1 GYGAE
6 PARARHACGSCRSP
20 PPRGGGCRTPRRA
33 PAPRPAAE
41 RAAPRWT
48 ASSARR
54 PPGPARSSRR
64 PPRPARSSRGDPPS
78 RLLRRLFLVGLAAV
92 TGRLTGRGRRR
103 GLLVG
108 LRVDGLRE
116 RLRRLLQCLG
126 LRADLADVVRLE
138 CLAQLHDATLDRAGV
153 AGVELV
159 AVLTERLLG
168 LVGELL
174 R

>member
-54 PPGPARSSRR
+54 PPGPARSSR
-64 PPRPARSSRGDPPS
+64 GDPPS
-78 RLLRRLFLVGLAAV
+78 RLLRRLFLVDHLVVGVLDDLVGLAAV

-116 RLRRLLQCLG
+116 RLRRLLQ
-126 LRADLADVVRLE
+126 
-138 CLAQLHDATLDRAGV
+138 
-153 AGVELV
+153 
-159 AVLTERLLG
+159 
-168 LVGELL
+168 
-174 R
+174 